1 MGKFIDLTGTT
12 INEITILCK
21 DEELSKQKGRLYWK
35 CQCSCG
41 RIKSI
46 RSDSLKKIKT
56 CGECNKNLIGQKFGR
71 LLVLEKGKKD
81 KAQHQYYVCK
91 CDCGN
96 ICEIN
101 SDNLRRGLTKSC
113 GCLHSEIIHKNTFKD
128 ITGQK
133 FGKLTAID
141 YEIKNSKAYWKCRC
155 DCGNETIVANSNLI
169 NGHTTSCG
177 CIKSKGELLIRQLLL
192 ELNISFKTE
201 YIFKNLPNRRF
212 DFYLID
218 KNICIEYDGRQHFN
232 YNTNWYKTKEDY
244 LIAQKRDL
252 EKDEYCKKNDIPL
265 IRIPYSDY
273 DKLNKEYLKKLIE
286 EAQEIENV

>member
-81 KAQHQYYVCK
+81 KAQHQYYICK

-96 ICEIN
+96 VCEIN

-113 GCLHSEIIHKNTFKD
+113 GCLHSEITHKNTFKD

-155 DCGNETIVANSNLI
+155 DCGNETIVASSNLI

-192 ELNISFKTE
+192 ELNISFKAE

-218 KNICIEYDGRQHFN
+218 KNICIEYDGKQHFN
-232 YNTNWYKTKEDY
+232 HNTNWYKTKEDY

-273 DKLNKEYLKKLIE
+273 DKLNKEYLKKLID
-286 EAQEIENV
+286 EAQEVENV